1 MAILKRLR
9 SIHLFAIIAVLSLAA
24 CQSDSIEEQSGAQR
38 RSDMARVTLHIATD
52 DANSQK
58 ANTRVWE
65 DPNAKAQPDRTE
77 MMYSWHVLLVDAS
90 NKVVFKKS
98 NTAVADANAEIDI
111 VAENVDLAVGT
122 YTAYSFAN
130 IPLSSLPTA
139 INKEVGDDFTSADAT
154 ALANATYSVSGNG
167 FVPSETNGIPMS
179 NKQTITIAAGDT
191 EKDFIVIRMLAKM
204 EVSIKN
210 ETGKEAKV
218 QSITFSDIT
227 TNTADNLMLLPKLTD
242 EANANT
248 MEAVHGD
255 IQPNLNTTATVADFT
270 VDVNKTIANDATE
283 TVTFYINESAKP
295 TNPDGLFYLSVK
307 MNDTDFR
314 YAMINSQNTDKT
326 KPNYMW
332 DYIARNDYRIIPIVL
347 DDYKLELIPYD
358 FPAIGVYPASV
369 REIESDLYEMTF
381 HDYGHF
387 HLVPKMTKISTGDV
401 VGYSASNPS
410 GTTWTLDTETG
421 FAGSWKTAAT
431 EGGEWVAN
439 GNPNNFYRPDTDPSN
454 PIIATTA
461 DGDEVGGVPVWYA
474 NTSSPQWDPAG
485 GTNYVPFIFGYIA
498 DPGGTMSEDKKI
510 YHEFRV
516 KLYVGGTYRRDILY
530 RFYMVLSKDQ
540 MSYARRMNVCSPL
553 SHASKHN

>member
-1 MAILKRLR
+1 MKRLR

-58 ANTRVWE
+58 ANTRAWE
-65 DPNAKAQPDRTE
+65 DPNAKTDRTE
-77 MMYSWHVLLVDAS
+77 MMYSWHVILVDAS

-98 NTAVADANAEIDI
+98 NTAVTDDNAEIDI

-122 YTAYSFAN
+122 YTAYNFAN
-130 IPLSSLPTA
+130 IPANSLPTA

-154 ALANATYSVSGNG
+154 TLTNATYSVSGNG

-179 NKQTITIAAGDT
+179 NKQTITVEAGDT
-191 EKDFIVIRMLAKM
+191 EKDLIVIRMLAKM

-210 ETGKEAKV
+210 ETGKEANV
-218 QSITFSDIT
+218 QSLTFSDIT
-227 TNTADNLMLLPKLTD
+227 TNAADNLMLLPKLTD

-283 TVTFYINESAKP
+283 TVTFYINESATP
-295 TNPDGLFYLSVK
+295 SNEDELFYLTVK
-307 MNDTDFR
+307 MNDADYR
-314 YAMINSQNTDKT
+314 YALINSQSTDAT
-326 KPNYMW
+326 KANYKW
-332 DYIARNDYRIIPIVL
+332 NYIARNDYRILPIVL
-347 DDYKLELIPYD
+347 DEYKLELIPYD
-358 FPAIGVYPASV
+358 FPPIGVYPVSV

-387 HLVPKMTKISTGDV
+387 HLLPKVTKTSDGSTVD
-401 VGYSASNPS
+401 YSSDAAPT
-410 GTTWTLDTETG
+410 GTAWTLNTD
-421 FAGSWKTAAT
+421 FAGSWKTAAAK
-431 EGGEWVAN
+431 GGDWLDADGIAAN
-439 GNPNNFYRPDTDPSN
+439 GFYRN
-454 PIIATTA
+454 QTA
-461 DGDEVGGVPVWYA
+461 AADADDAGGVPVWYA

-485 GTNYVPFIFGYIA
+485 GTDYAPFLFGYIA
-498 DPGGTMSEDKKI
+498 DPGTSLSEDKKI

-540 MSYARRMNVCSPL
+540 MLYRARGMNIRTPL
-553 SHASKHN
+553 SHSAKRH